1 MLRLSTQV
9 AAGMIAGAVLVTGSE
24 RAAIAQTT
32 TSTTAR
38 PTTTTSTT
46 STTTTLQPHKFSAA
60 TAACIRQ
67 ARQNAGCRSTPASC
81 SADFQT
87 AFAKCFAGTAGATCV
102 TKCIARESTCL
113 TAAPTTKKTCR
124 QNCVKT
130 HRADVR
136 ACRRIADGDTFW
148 AAGDAACLATADG
161 NFSLCRFVCTEAELD
176 CRTNFQFCI
185 ADCPN
190 Q

>member
-1 MLRLSTQV
+1 MLRLSKAV
-9 AAGMIAGAVLVTGSE
+9 AAGMVAGAVLLTGSE
-24 RAAIAQTT
+24 RAAIAQ
-32 TSTTAR
+32 STTIR
-38 PTTTTSTT
+38 LTTTTSTT
-46 STTTTLQPHKFSAA
+46 TTTTTLQPHKFSAA
-60 TAACIRQ
+60 TAACIHQ
-67 ARQNAGCRSTPASC
+67 ARQAASCRSTPASC

-87 AFAKCFAGTAGATCV
+87 AFAKCFAGTAGATCA
-102 TKCIARESTCL
+102 TKCISREATCL
-113 TAAPTTKKTCR
+113 TAAPATKKTCR
-124 QNCVKT
+124 QNCVKS

-148 AAGDAACLATADG
+148 AAGDAACLATADA